1 MRNPLASTAAIVSL
15 SLSGTTFAFA
25 AEPRFEFEFAAALSG
40 PCCGDSGQDIAVDAD
55 GSFFI
60 VGNYGSIDFDGDG
73 KMDHSAEGGHDVIVL
88 KGRASGRLAW
98 IRTPRSPSMSYARL
112 SVAPDRRGGAFVAG
126 GFRESLLLRSGERLV
141 ARGPSDGML
150 VRYSADGEPLWARAV
165 GGEGDDWLV
174 DASTDARGN
183 VYLAGV
189 VQGAVDLDS
198 DGRPD
203 ANVGASRGLLVASW
217 DPEGKLRWVRVS
229 RSEREVMAGGGSGA
243 LAVTPEGEVHVA
255 AHYLGADVDLDG
267 DGRVDLPAPGKGGA
281 PLLARFDSDGKL
293 LKATGI
299 GQSGDGRIDTLAI
312 AGNGDLLVGGWSRG
326 PVDLNGDRKPDV
338 DPGAGKRTPY
348 LARLDGRGGLRWARA
363 IESADMLTITAI
375 ASSADRIAVSG
386 FYRGAFDIDQD
397 GRIDGVSDPDGKN
410 DGFVAILHDSGAA
423 DRVFTINGP
432 GGDQARGIDFSAD
445 GRKLWMTGFVRLTA
459 DFDGDGVP
467 EGAVRCDARGDI
479 VWAGYALR
487 PAGASSGK

>member
-1 MRNPLASTAAIVSL
+1 MRDPLASTAAIVAL
-15 SLSGTTFAFA
+15 SLSAMTLVSA
-25 AEPRFEFEFAAALSG
+25 AESRFEFEMAAALSG

-88 KGRASGRLAW
+88 KGRASGQLAW

-150 VRYSADGEPLWARAV
+150 IRYSADGEPLWARAV

-174 DASTDARGN
+174 DASTDSQGN

-217 DPEGKLRWVRVS
+217 YPEGKLRWARVS

-243 LAVTPEGEVHVA
+243 LAVTPQGEVHVA

-267 DGRVDLPAPGKGGA
+267 DGRVDLPAPGKAGA

-299 GQSGDGRIDTLAI
+299 GQSGDGRVDTLAI

-348 LARLDGRGGLRWARA
+348 LARLDGRGSLRWVRA
-363 IESADMLTITAI
+363 IESADKLSITAI
-375 ASSADRIAVSG
+375 ASSADRIAVGG

-410 DGFVAILHDSGAA
+410 DGFVAILRDSGAP
-423 DRVFTINGP
+423 DRIFTINGP
-432 GGDQARGIDFSAD
+432 GADQTRGIDFSAD